1 MCVCMCA
8 CAHGHMGLCV
18 CRHMCVS
25 EHICRDQKTPSGV
38 IPYFVY
44 LFKVFSLFSPLPRD
58 VHDHGRLSHPR
69 ISGPLAIVHAPFVWD
84 TSSGLCSLPD
94 FPLAQS
100 LVFLSSSH
108 PPSSCKSLSGL
119 TFFFFWHNPGNQESC
134 LSQLSHHHPNGF

>member
-1 MCVCMCA
+1 MCARMCVCMCA

-44 LFKVFSLFSPLPRD
+44 LFKVFSLFIPLPRD

-100 LVFLSSSH
+100 LVFLSLPEPTVFSKNDAATAKVSCVLTLRYPHLPCQSS
-108 PPSSCKSLSGL
+108 S
-119 TFFFFWHNPGNQESC
+119 WRR
-134 LSQLSHHHPNGF
+134 